1 VNPAV
6 RYFALHDLE
15 GRGVSDRDLERA
27 KAAIMTKGLVPRLLA
42 KQKPAGHWGPAE
54 DFYIRTKYW
63 GTVWTFILLAEVG
76 ADGRDERIRKACEF
90 LLRWSQDRASGGFAY
105 RFNLAAGIQQVI
117 RASPG
122 HRLSLIRFGYLGDPR
137 VSQAVDWIIRY
148 VRFGDGDG
156 PAPKGWPYDT
166 KDACYGRHTCLF
178 GVVKPLKALAE
189 IPAARRSVAVR
200 RTIEPSVEFLLRH
213 RLFKKSHDP
222 GCVAKPMWAKFGF
235 PLMWQTDALEM
246 FDILTG
252 LGVRDK
258 RMAEA
263 AELIASPDQPGQW
276 LLKGLAGPT
285 LKARTCGAA
294 EQMDYPR
301 RAAESPP
308 LWRPVSLEQSHLPQS
323 ELRLVREFRRLF
335 RQIEHHASLHRP
347 QGDLPRFGQA
357 VGRLDGVAVG
367 VIPLESLVEPAEDG
381 VDTFEIPRPQLDDGQ
396 LHERLGRHLIF
407 FHHDPSSGLSHPD
420 GPCR

>member
-1 VNPAV
+1 MAVRRATEPAGPAVSGKGDASVLAWLFEPVNPAV
-6 RYFALHDLE
+6 RYFALRDLE

-63 GTVWTFILLAEVG
+63 GTVWTFSLLAEVG
-76 ADGRDERIRKACEF
+76 ADGRDERIRRACEF

-105 RFNLAAGIQQVI
+105 RGSASGGGQHSGVI
-117 RASPG
+117 PCLTG
-122 HRLSLIRFGYLGDPR
+122 NIVWSLIRFGYLDDPR
-137 VSQAVDWIIRY
+137 VGQAIDWIVRY
-148 VRFGDGDG
+148 VRFDDGDG
-156 PAPKGWPYDT
+156 PGPKGWPFDK

-200 RTIEPSVEFLLRH
+200 RTIEQSVEFLLRH

-252 LGVRDK
+252 LGIRDK

-263 AELIASPDQPGQW
+263 AELIASKRTSQGRW
-276 LLKGLAGPT
+276 LLG
-285 LKARTCGAA
+285 RT
-294 EQMDYPR
+294 
-301 RAAESPP
+301 SPG
-308 LWRPVSLEQSHLPQS
+308 RT
-323 ELRLVREFRRLF
+323 LVRLERVGQPSKWITLAALRSLRRFR
-335 RQIEHHASLHRP
+335 S
-347 QGDLPRFGQA
+347 
-357 VGRLDGVAVG
+357 
-367 VIPLESLVEPAEDG
+367 
-381 VDTFEIPRPQLDDGQ
+381 
-396 LHERLGRHLIF
+396 
-407 FHHDPSSGLSHPD
+407 
-420 GPCR
+420 